1 MARKKWC
8 KYCKQYQP
16 AILFDKKDK
25 YALVGLCNVCKA
37 RLEKR
42 KKKQEKN
49 EELKALE
56 LLVNNVFK

>member
-16 AILFDKKDK
+16 AILFGKKDK
-25 YALVGLCNVCKA
+25 YALVGLCSVCKA

-42 KKKQEKN
+42 KKKQET
-49 EELKALE
+49 LKALE
-56 LLVNNVFK
+56 TLVNNVFK